1 MGWSC
6 TTTRRAAPGDRRTFA
21 RIRGTGVSFRS
32 LPNSLTADL
41 REYARMTSK
50 CMDGMVVYDD
60 ASRGA
65 GRSADIRADPRY
77 RRFVQEF
84 TEQPYRSEGHSVL
97 GLAVG
102 GDAG

>member
-1 MGWSC
+1 
-6 TTTRRAAPGDRRTFA
+6 
-21 RIRGTGVSFRS
+21 
-32 LPNSLTADL
+32 L
-41 REYARMTSK
+41 REGARMTSN

-60 ASRGA
+60 ASRRP

-84 TEQPYRSEGHSVL
+84 TEQPYRPEGHGVL